1 MSKFEFFD
9 ELSEARIFRNLSLV
23 DGTSADDLAII
34 MINMFFALN
43 FIWHEDKKSAVAYA
57 QRVMRNPGFDG
68 FRTTQT
74 DMFNAIVLLLNQ
86 EQYSDKIVTNYN
98 LTIPEFRIKRILR
111 DMANGR
117 MDKEDNLQLLLIFM
131 RTIKKGWTINHT
143 RIRQQLHRYDEMSSF
158 DKVRNLRWL
167 MLQFRVGKA
176 RYSDMYPMLQK
187 VWNRLI

>member
-43 FIWHEDKKSAVAYA
+43 FIWHEDKSSAVDYA
-57 QRVMRNPGFDG
+57 RRVMRNPGFDG

-98 LTIPEFRIKRILR
+98 LSIPEFRIKRILR

-117 MDKEDNLQLLLIFM
+117 MDKEDNLQLFLIFM

-143 RIRQQLHRYDEMSSF
+143 RIRQQLHRYDDMSSF